1 MSDANENKEKVQKIT
16 NVINVYGYYQREI
29 EQMDEKLVF
38 LILFLNHHISK
49 WEHKKEEKC

>member
-49 WEHKKEEKC
+49 WEHKKEEQC

>member
-1 MSDANENKEKVQKIT
+1 MIFLNVMFDANKNKEKVQKIT

-29 EQMDEKLVF
+29 EQMDKKLVF

-49 WEHKKEEKC
+49 